1 MKHNAGYVAAVL
13 SSLVIA
19 ACGGEESTDGGLRQ
33 QYAGQQ
39 NTVDV
44 IVLEEKDFC
53 HQLVSNGKLS
63 AASKSRLTFRSA
75 GTVKAVMYR
84 EGDRVMKG
92 DTIAS
97 LESAE
102 KEYALEAAE
111 LAFRKAELDMLD
123 QLAGYGYGGK
133 AEGDVPEEMRSIAKL
148 RSGYSAAEN
157 ALKQAG
163 HDLNGCFLISPFD
176 GRIADMKLSAYT
188 TAPSEPACSVIN
200 DTKLEVRFPI
210 LESEYLFVEPGLRV
224 KVTPY
229 ADASITAE
237 GRISG
242 INPTVD
248 ENGQI
253 MVTAVIE
260 NPGRLIDGMNVR
272 ITVDKATA
280 HQLVVPKSAVV
291 IRDNENVLFRY
302 SGGRARW
309 TYVNITDSNS
319 ESHSVEANRERNAE
333 LAAGDTVIVSGN
345 LNIADGS
352 EVTIKD

>member
-1 MKHNAGYVAAVL
+1 ML

-19 ACGGEESTDGGLRQ
+19 ACGGGEITDSGLRQ

-39 NTVDV
+39 NPVDV
-44 IVLEEKDFC
+44 IILEEKDFC
-53 HQLVSNGKLS
+53 HQLVSNGRLS
-63 AASKSRLTFRSA
+63 AASKSQLTFLSA
-75 GTVKAVMYR
+75 GTVKAVMCR

-92 DTIAS
+92 DTIAL
-97 LESAE
+97 LESAD

-111 LAFRKAELDMLD
+111 LAFKKAELDMLD
-123 QLAGYGYGGK
+123 ELAGYGYGGK
-133 AEGDVPEEMRSIAKL
+133 AAGDIPEEMLSIAKL
-148 RSGYSAAEN
+148 RSGYSTAEN
-157 ALKQAG
+157 TLKQARYEL
-163 HDLNGCFLISPFD
+163 DGCFLVSPFD

-188 TAPSEPACSVIN
+188 AAPSEPACSVID
-200 DTKLEVRFPI
+200 DTRLEVRFPV
-210 LESEYLFVEPGLRV
+210 LESEYLFVEPGLHV

-229 ADASITAE
+229 ADTSITAE

-248 ENGQI
+248 KNGQI

-260 NPGRLIDGMNVR
+260 NPGKLIDGMNVR
-272 ITVDKATA
+272 ITVDKATEN
-280 HQLVVPKSAVV
+280 QLVVPKSSVV

-302 SGGRARW
+302 SNGRARW
-309 TYVNITDSNS
+309 TYINITDSNS
-319 ESHSVEANRERNAE
+319 ESYSVEANSERNAE

-352 EVTIKD
+352 EVSIKD